1 MKLIEALQIANAEA
15 ASPDDP
21 CVAALCCGFTPLHL
35 KTFVAAYL
43 RRAFPARAVKV
54 KTGLYGDLAGTIEN
68 LDAKVDFALIAIE
81 WPDLDARFGLRTTG
95 NWGPASLA
103 EIVAD
108 AQAQLLRLQSA
119 VEAVASR
126 PVPVVICP
134 PTLPFPPLFF
144 SRPSEA
150 DSLQLN
156 LRRLWNDFA
165 ARLSDHASIAFVNA
179 AELDRVSP
187 PAARHDVR
195 GELASGFPYHLSH
208 ADVVA
213 RLLVELAL
221 PRLPKK
227 GLITD
232 LDDTVWLGILGD
244 DGVQGISWDLDHQS
258 QMHATYQQLL
268 NALVESGVLLA
279 VASNN
284 DPSLVA
290 EAFARADL
298 VLNPKYVYPVEASR
312 GPKSEAIKRILQ
324 AWNVAPDSL
333 VFVDDNALELAEV
346 GAAYPEIE
354 GILFPKHD
362 PAATLEFFR
371 TLRDRFG
378 KRRIHAEDRE
388 RLSSLRQSREFHET
402 VHGAGTLDSVLQ
414 GAEGRI
420 KFTYEKAPLDSRALE
435 LINKTNQFN
444 LNARRYTEASWS
456 SLLSQD
462 NSWLQIAEYEDR
474 FARLGKISV
483 ISGYREGNR
492 LTVCTWVMSCRAFS
506 RRIEY
511 HCLRELLEHF
521 GATQIEFDFIPTER
535 NGPVGDF
542 LAALTGKRPESATAI
557 TAELFRE
564 KCPPLYH
571 QKK

>member
-1 MKLIEALQIANAEA
+1 MKLIEALQIANTEA
-15 ASPDDP
+15 ASPDGS

-35 KTFVAAYL
+35 KTFVAAYF
-43 RRAFPARAVKV
+43 RRSFPARAVKV

-68 LDAKVDFALIAIE
+68 LDTKVDFVLVAIE
-81 WPDLDARFGLRTTG
+81 WPDLDARLGLRTTG

-103 EIVAD
+103 QIVTD

-119 VEAVASR
+119 IEAVASR

-134 PTLPFPPLFF
+134 PTLPFPPVFF
-144 SRPSEA
+144 SRPNEA

-156 LRRLWNDFA
+156 LRRLWNNFA
-165 ARLSDHASIAFVNA
+165 AQLSDHASIALVNPQ
-179 AELDRVSP
+179 ELDRISP
-187 PAARHDVR
+187 PAARHDAR
-195 GELASGFPYHLSH
+195 AELASGFPYQLPHT
-208 ADVVA
+208 DVVA
-213 RLLVELAL
+213 RLLVELAV

-258 QMHATYQQLL
+258 QLHATYQQLL

-333 VFVDDNALELAEV
+333 VFVDDNPLELAEV
-346 GAAYPEIE
+346 GAAYPGVE

-362 PAATLEFFR
+362 PAAILEFFR

-378 KRRIHAEDRE
+378 KRRIHDEDRE
-388 RLSSLRQSREFHET
+388 RLASLRQSREFHET

-420 KFTYEKAPLDSRALE
+420 KFTYDKIPVDSRALE

-462 NSWLQIAEYEDR
+462 NCWLQIAEYEDR

-483 ISGYREGNR
+483 IGGYREGNR
-492 LTVCTWVMSCRAFS
+492 LAVSTWVMSCRAFS

-521 GATQIEFDFIPTER
+521 DATEIEFDFIPTER
-535 NGPVGDF
+535 NGPVRDF
-542 LAALTGKRPESATAI
+542 LAALTGKLPESATAI